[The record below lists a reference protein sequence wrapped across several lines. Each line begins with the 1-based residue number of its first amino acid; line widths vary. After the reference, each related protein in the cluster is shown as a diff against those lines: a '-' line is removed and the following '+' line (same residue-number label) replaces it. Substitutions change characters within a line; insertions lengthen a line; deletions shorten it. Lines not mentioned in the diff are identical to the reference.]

1 VIRPVLARIV
11 STIPVLLGIAVI
23 SFFLIR
29 LVPGDVVNIM
39 MGDEFRDPKLEEEL
53 RRVFGL
59 DQPVLIQFGNWFG
72 ALVRGDLG
80 HSMRSGEPVMTEILG
95 RFPVTLELTIA
106 ALLVSLLVALP
117 LGVISATRRNGLL
130 DSGARILSLI
140 GLSLPN
146 FWLGILLIM
155 LFSVVLR
162 ILPSGGYAPFSLGWD
177 HFRFLVLPAITLGTS
192 LAAVTMRMTRSALL
206 EVLGLEYV
214 RTARAKGLSE
224 WTVVTRHALR
234 NSLIP
239 VVTIIGIQM
248 GSLLGGTLVIEQ
260 VFSWPGLGSL
270 VIESIYQRDYPLL
283 QGLTVFLALFFVLSS
298 FLVDMLYLYL
308 DPRLRSNG

>member
-1 VIRPVLARIV
+1 VLTRIV

-39 MGDEFRDPKLEEEL
+39 MGDEFRDPQLEQEL

-59 DQPVLIQFGNWFG
+59 DQPLLLQFGDWFG
-72 ALVRGDLG
+72 ALLRGDLG
-80 HSMRSGEPVMTEILG
+80 HSLRSGEPVVSEILN
-95 RFPVTLELTIA
+95 RFPVTLELTVA
-106 ALLVSLLVALP
+106 ALLVSVAIALP
-117 LGVISATRRNGLL
+117 LGVLSATRRNGIL
-130 DSGARILSLI
+130 DSVARVLSLV

-155 LFSVVLR
+155 FFAVFLR
-162 ILPSGGYAPFSLGWD
+162 VLPSGGYSPFDLAWN
-177 HFRFLVLPAITLGTS
+177 HFRFLVLPAITLGAS
-192 LAAVTMRMTRSALL
+192 MAAVTMRMTRSALL
-206 EVLGLEYV
+206 EVLGLDYV

-224 WTVVTRHALR
+224 RSVVTRHALR

-239 VVTIIGIQM
+239 VVTVLGIQM

-270 VIESIYQRDYPLL
+270 VIEAIYQRDYPLL

-298 FLVDMLYLYL
+298 LLVDMLYLYL
-308 DPRLRSNG
+308 DPRLRNNG

>member
-1 VIRPVLARIV
+1 
-11 STIPVLLGIAVI
+11 
-23 SFFLIR
+23 
-29 LVPGDVVNIM
+29 
-39 MGDEFRDPKLEEEL
+39 
-53 RRVFGL
+53 
-59 DQPVLIQFGNWFG
+59 
-72 ALVRGDLG
+72 
-80 HSMRSGEPVMTEILG
+80 
-95 RFPVTLELTIA
+95 
-106 ALLVSLLVALP
+106 
-117 LGVISATRRNGLL
+117 
-130 DSGARILSLI
+130 
-140 GLSLPN
+140 
-146 FWLGILLIM
+146 
-155 LFSVVLR
+155 
-162 ILPSGGYAPFSLGWD
+162 
-177 HFRFLVLPAITLGTS
+177 
-192 LAAVTMRMTRSALL
+192 
-206 EVLGLEYV
+206 V